1 MHLKYGHITNVNKD
15 NHVVVQLDGM
25 DNMTTDYI
33 PFVVPNPC
41 IKVNPVTLNAL
52 VAVLID
58 DSGQEGVCLGYVNSQ
73 TTSNGELNIDGDLKV
88 SQDVSDSK
96 GSMQSMRTT
105 YDSHTH
111 QNDGKGKPNSK
122 MSQGK

>member
-41 IKVNPVTLNAL
+41 IKVNPVSLNAL

-73 TTSNGELNIDGDLKV
+73 EVSNGELNIEGNLKV
-88 SQDVSDSK
+88 SKNVSDSK

-105 YDSHTH
+105 YNSHAH
-111 QNDGKGKPNSK
+111 QDDGKGTPTSS
-122 MSQGK
+122 M